1 MSTTKRFTNATGA
14 PVADNTN
21 IMTAGPR
28 GPALLQGVWLIEK
41 TPLDDEI
48 LRERAS
54 TRMHR
59 LDAHPDGWSPI
70 DTKAWHPSGSL
81 TQDDHVGE
89 TL

>member
-1 MSTTKRFTNATGA
+1 
-14 PVADNTN
+14 
-21 IMTAGPR
+21 
-28 GPALLQGVWLIEK
+28 
-41 TPLDDEI
+41 

-81 TQDDHVGE
+81 TQNDHVGE